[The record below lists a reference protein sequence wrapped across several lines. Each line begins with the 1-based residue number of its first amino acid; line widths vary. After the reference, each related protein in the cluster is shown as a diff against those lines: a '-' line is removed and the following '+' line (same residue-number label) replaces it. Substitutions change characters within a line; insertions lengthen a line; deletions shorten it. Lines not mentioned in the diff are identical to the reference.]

1 VAGNEPDSWLPSFY
15 GSPAPTASHRVRVAL
30 LERMVKFEESTNRE
44 ILTSLS
50 LENELIIHL
59 Y

>member
-1 VAGNEPDSWLPSFY
+1 MASLFY

-30 LERMVKFEESTNRE
+30 PEKMVKIKESTNRE
-44 ILTSLS
+44 IPSSLS
-50 LENELIIHL
+50 LENELIIHP